1 MNIGE
6 RILED
11 LREAMKA
18 KDEQRRSTL
27 RLLRNTIQNAEIARR
42 GPISETEV
50 QELVA
55 REIKQHGESLEMF
68 QKGNRP
74 DLANQEESA
83 ITILTEYLPEQ
94 LGRDQVIVEA
104 RKVIQE
110 IEATGPQDKGKVMGS
125 LMPKLRGKADGKMVN
140 EVVSDLLT

>member
-6 RILED
+6 RILAD

-27 RLLRNTIQNAEIARR
+27 RLLRNTIQNTEIARR
-42 GPISETEV
+42 EPISETEV

-74 DLANQEESA
+74 DLADRERSA
-83 ITILTEYLPEQ
+83 ITTLTEYLPEQ
-94 LGRDQVIVEA
+94 LARDQVIVEA

-125 LMPKLRGKADGKMVN
+125 LMPKLRGKADGKIVN